1 MKRLSLNLPL
11 LDILAA
17 LALIVVFLFLFVPE
31 PARADDGTCKWVTSP
46 NSNVLMRTGDC
57 DDGLTGGY
65 FAVGTVTEKGVT
77 TTTYNG
83 RPDEGPRTTV
93 EIAAN

>member
-1 MKRLSLNLPL
+1 MKKLTLTFAL
-11 LDILAA
+11 LLATTG
-17 LALIVVFLFLFVPE
+17 LAFAE
-31 PARADDGTCKWVTSP
+31 PCTWVTSP

-65 FAVGTVTEKGVT
+65 FAASTVTEKGVT

-83 RPDEGPRTTV
+83 RPSEGPRTTV

>member
-1 MKRLSLNLPL
+1 MKRLNLNLPI

-17 LALIVVFLFLFVPE
+17 LAFITALLLLFVPD
-31 PARADDGTCKWVTSP
+31 PARADSAACTWKTAENGNFLV
-46 NSNVLMRTGDC
+46 RTGDC

-65 FAVGTVTEKGVT
+65 FAASTVTEKGVT
-77 TTTYNG
+77 TTTHNG
-83 RPDEGPRTTV
+83 RPSEGPRTTV